1 MKAMVF
7 AAGRGT
13 RLKPLTDTRPKAL
26 VEVDGVPLL
35 EITLRRLAAA
45 GTREVIVNTHHFAD
59 QVRHY
64 LDSRGAEHFGLWRV
78 AVSEERGLLDTGGG
92 LMKASWF
99 FEDTTPFLAH
109 NVDVLSDVDLAA
121 FMTAHTES
129 GALAT
134 MAAMPRETERPLLFD
149 GRGLLAGRGTPG
161 SPKLVRPITGEPVA
175 LGFCGIHAISPE
187 IFRLITERGAF
198 SIVDAY
204 LRLAAQ
210 GERIMAGRID
220 GAKWRDCGRREDLRP
235 L

>member
-26 VEVDGVPLL
+26 VEIDGVPLL

-59 QVRHY
+59 QVHKFI
-64 LDSRGAEHFGLWRV
+64 DSRGAEHFGLWRI
-78 AVSEERGLLDTGGG
+78 AVSEERDLLDTGGG
-92 LMKASWF
+92 LKKASWF
-99 FEDTTPFLAH
+99 FDDTMPFLAH

-149 GRGLLAGRGTPG
+149 ARGLLAGRGTPAA
-161 SPKLVRPITGEPVA
+161 PKLVRTIEGEPVA
-175 LGFCGIHAISPE
+175 LGFCGIHAISPA
-187 IFRLITERGAF
+187 IFPLITEHGAF

-204 LRLAAQ
+204 LRLAAHGAQ
-210 GERIMAGRID
+210 IRAGRID
-220 GAKWRDCGRREDLRP
+220 GARWRDCGRREDLRP

>member
-1 MKAMVF
+1 MKAIVF

-26 VEVDGVPLL
+26 VEIDGVSLL
-35 EITLRRLAAA
+35 EITLRRLATA

-59 QVRHY
+59 QMHQFI
-64 LDSRGAEHFGLWRV
+64 DSRGAEHFGLWRV
-78 AVSEERGLLDTGGG
+78 AVSEERELLDTGGG
-92 LMKASWF
+92 LKKAAWF

-134 MAAMPRETERPLLFD
+134 LAAMPRETERPLLFD
-149 GRGLLAGRGTPG
+149 ERGRLVGRGTPE
-161 SPKLVRPITGEPVA
+161 SPKLVRAVEGEPVS

-187 IFRLITERGAF
+187 IFSMITEHGAF
-198 SIVDAY
+198 SIIDAY

-210 GERIMAGRID
+210 GARILAGRID

>member
-1 MKAMVF
+1 MKAMLF

-26 VEVDGVPLL
+26 VEIDGVSLL

-59 QVRHY
+59 QVHQFI
-64 LDSRGAEHFGLWRV
+64 DSRGAEHFGLWRV
-78 AVSEERGLLDTGGG
+78 AVSEERELLDTGGG
-92 LMKASWF
+92 LRKAAWF

-121 FMTAHTES
+121 FMTSHTES

-134 MAAMPRETERPLLFD
+134 LAAMPRETERPLLYD
-149 GRGLLAGRGTPG
+149 ERGRLVGRGTPE
-161 SPKLVRPITGEPVA
+161 SPKLVRAIEGEPVS

-187 IFRLITERGAF
+187 IFSMITEHGAF
-198 SIVDAY
+198 SIIDAY

-210 GERIMAGRID
+210 GARI
-220 GAKWRDCGRREDLRP
+220 
-235 L
+235 

>member
-1 MKAMVF
+1 MKAMIF

-26 VEVDGVPLL
+26 VEIDGVPLL

-59 QVRHY
+59 QVHKFI
-64 LDSRGAEHFGLWRV
+64 DKHGAEHFGLWRI
-78 AVSEERGLLDTGGG
+78 AVSEERDLLDTGGG

-99 FEDTTPFLAH
+99 FDDTMPFLAH

-149 GRGLLAGRGTPG
+149 AHGSLAGRGTPA
-161 SPKLVRPITGEPVA
+161 SPKLVRAIEGEPVA
-175 LGFCGIHAISPE
+175 LGFCGIHAISPA
-187 IFRLITERGAF
+187 IFPLITERGAF
-198 SIVDAY
+198 SIVDAW

-210 GERIMAGRID
+210 GTRIRAGRID
-220 GAKWRDCGRREDLRP
+220 GARWRDCGRREDLRA

>member
-1 MKAMVF
+1 MKAMIF

-59 QVRHY
+59 QVRHFI
-64 LDSRGAEHFGLWRV
+64 DTCGAEHFGLWRI
-78 AVSEERGLLDTGGG
+78 AISEERELLDTGGG

-99 FEDTTPFLAH
+99 FDDTMPFLVH
-109 NVDVLSDVDLAA
+109 NVDVLSNVDLAA
-121 FMTAHTES
+121 FITAHTES
-129 GALAT
+129 GAFAT

-149 GRGLLAGRGTPG
+149 AQGLLAGRGTPA
-161 SPKLVRPITGEPVA
+161 SPKLVRAIEGETVA
-175 LGFCGIHAISPE
+175 LGFCGIHAISPA
-187 IFRLITERGAF
+187 IFPLITERGAF

-210 GERIMAGRID
+210 GTRIRAGRID
-220 GAKWRDCGRREDLRP
+220 AARWRDCGRREDLRP

>member
-1 MKAMVF
+1 MKAMIL

-26 VEVDGVPLL
+26 IEIDGVPML

-59 QVRHY
+59 QVRAFI
-64 LDSRGAEHFGLWRV
+64 DSRGAPHFGLWRI
-78 AVSEERGLLDTGGG
+78 AVSEERDLLDTGGG

-99 FEDTTPFLAH
+99 FDDTMPFLVH

-121 FMTAHTES
+121 FITAHTES

-149 GRGLLAGRGTPG
+149 SHGLLAGRGTPA
-161 SPKLVRPITGEPVA
+161 SPKLVRAIEGEPVA
-175 LGFCGIHAISPE
+175 LGFCGIHAISPA
-187 IFRLITERGAF
+187 IFPLITERGAF
-198 SIVDAY
+198 SIVDAW

-210 GERIMAGRID
+210 GARIRAGRID
-220 GAKWRDCGRREDLRP
+220 GARWRDCGRREDLRP

>member
-1 MKAMVF
+1 MKAMIY

-26 VEVDGVPLL
+26 VEVGGVPLL

-59 QVRHY
+59 HVRHY
-64 LDSRGAEHFGLWRV
+64 IDTHTAERFGLWRI
-78 AVSEERGLLDTGGG
+78 AVSEERELLDTGGG
-92 LMKASWF
+92 LMKAAWF
-99 FEDTTPFLAH
+99 FDDTMPFLVH
-109 NVDVLSDVDLAA
+109 NVDVLSDADLAA

-134 MAAMPRETERPLLFD
+134 LAAMPRETERPLLFD
-149 GRGLLAGRGTPG
+149 SQGMLAGRGTPA
-161 SPKLVRPITGEPVA
+161 SPKLVRPIEGEPVA
-175 LGFCGIHAISPE
+175 LGFCGIHAVSPA
-187 IFRLITERGAF
+187 IFPLITERGAF

-210 GERIMAGRID
+210 GVRIRAGRID
-220 GAKWRDCGRREDLRP
+220 GTRWRDCGRREDLRP

>member
-26 VEVDGVPLL
+26 VEIDGVPLL

-59 QVRHY
+59 QVRHFI
-64 LDSRGAEHFGLWRV
+64 DSRGAEHFGLWRV
-78 AVSEERGLLDTGGG
+78 AVSEERELLDTGGG
-92 LMKASWF
+92 LVKASWF

-149 GRGLLAGRGTPG
+149 SRGLLAGRGTPG
-161 SPKLVRPITGEPVA
+161 SPKLVRAIDGEPEA

-187 IFRLITERGAF
+187 IFPRITEHGAF

-210 GERIMAGRID
+210 GSRIMAGRID
-220 GAKWRDCGRREDLRP
+220 GAKWRDCGRREDLRS

>member
-1 MKAMVF
+1 MKAMLF

-26 VEVDGVPLL
+26 VEIDGVPLL

-59 QVRHY
+59 QVHKFV
-64 LDSRGAEHFGLWRV
+64 DSRGAEHFGLWRI
-78 AVSEERGLLDTGGG
+78 AVSEERELLDTGGG

-99 FEDTTPFLAH
+99 FDDTMPFLAH
-109 NVDVLSDVDLAA
+109 NVDVLSDMDLAA

-134 MAAMPRETERPLLFD
+134 LAAMPRETERPLLFD
-149 GRGLLAGRGTPG
+149 SQGLLAGRGTPA
-161 SPKLVRPITGEPVA
+161 SPKLVRAIEGEPVA
-175 LGFCGIHAISPE
+175 LGFCGIHAISPA
-187 IFRLITERGAF
+187 IFPLITEHGAF
-198 SIVDAY
+198 SVVDAY
-204 LRLAAQ
+204 LRLAAR
-210 GERIMAGRID
+210 GVRIRAGRID
-220 GAKWRDCGRREDLRP
+220 GAKWRDCGRREDLRA